1 MYWNGGKIRNRVR
14 VGGFEI
20 YYEKTI
26 ERQFMVV

>member
-14 VGGFEI
+14 VGGYDVYHKKI
-20 YYEKTI
+20 I